1 MMMSVSFEKL
11 TGITI
16 GNYHLEQYIGQSK
29 IGPIFLA
36 RSDATTTYLLR
47 FLTGTMNLP
56 AKDYEVYLERFQ
68 YQAGRIAALQH
79 PYILPL
85 LDYGAYRGLAYLVSP
100 RLPMRSLGT
109 RLAKNGPLAVV
120 TAGRYLDQIATA
132 LEYTHE
138 HVLLHGSASIDFSF
152 SQPAGHL
159 GAT

>member
-16 GNYHLEQYIGQSK
+16 GNYHLEQYIGKSK

-36 RSDATTTYLLR
+36 RADATTTYLLR
-47 FLTGTMNLP
+47 FLTGTMSLP
-56 AKDYEVYLERFQ
+56 AKDYEAYLERFQ

-109 RLAKNGPLAVV
+109 RLARNGPLDVV

-132 LEYTHE
+132 WNMPMSMLFCMA
-138 HVLLHGSASIDFSF
+138 AS
-152 SQPAGHL
+152 Q
-159 GAT
+159 